1 MILRRVIAHFRKQ
14 EWTAIALDFLIVVVG
29 VFVGLQVNNWN
40 DDRNSQAREKA
51 YLIALKQDVVAIN
64 ESLDRPRAI
73 AAGLQDSMISV
84 LRAIETCSPESATRE
99 DFDRTFT
106 QYQNTVGFQVR
117 DATYN
122 EMLSSGALAAL
133 EDDDLKKSIA
143 GFFTEIENFHRNVPR
158 IRDSLA
164 VVDLIIWERVQL
176 STDATGKPVLM
187 EYDLTELCQDRE
199 LINAMVEVI
208 DMQKDWQTVSMA
220 IVDRSVELDALLEKH
235 LGAAAL
241 KNRTRQ

>member
-1 MILRRVIAHFRKQ
+1 MILRRITEHVKTQNWFAVG
-14 EWTAIALDFLIVVVG
+14 LDFFIVVAG
-29 VFVGLQVNNWN
+29 VFIGIQVSNWN
-40 DDRNSQAREKA
+40 DGRKSQAREKS

-64 ESLDRPRAI
+64 ESLDRPRTI

-84 LRAIETCSPESATRE
+84 LRAIETCSPEGATRE

-133 EDDDLKKSIA
+133 QDDNLKKSIA
-143 GFFTEIENFHRNVPR
+143 DFFTEIENFHRNVPR

-164 VVDLIIWERVQL
+164 VVDQIIWESVQL
-176 STDATGKPVLM
+176 STDEKGKPILA
-187 EYDLTELCQDRE
+187 EYDLAELCHNRE
-199 LINAMVEVI
+199 IINAMVEII
-208 DMQKDWQTVSMA
+208 DMQRDWQTVSIT
-220 IVDRSVELDALLEKH
+220 IVDRSVELAALLEEH
-235 LGAAAL
+235 LGNASL
-241 KNRTRQ
+241 ESRTRP